1 MKKEIPKMLKD
12 VKGLIVKSTKTGRR
26 YLLHDKDL
34 SGKDIYVTLEIV
46 DNMPKDEYS
55 KKIESARIKLNAKKS
70 CICFDTLVTQYIT
83 MRNLSKQTE
92 KSIVVA
98 LRGFGLD
105 NDSNKKCV
113 ENIIK
118 SDLKKSTIKQKLMQI
133 SAFYRWVIL
142 NQRVIGLIDPTQGIR
157 IKDTTQPRS
166 RTLTDTEIEI
176 FFKDIKERPKEDQLA
191 LRLAFFTGARISSIY
206 ALKQD
211 SIKGG
216 KIYYYNQK
224 CGRPYQYPCPL
235 KDKETIELFRE
246 LSKKDKIFHSTIDA
260 LKIRVNDWLKK
271 KFGVVEGETISIH
284 SLRHTFAT
292 RAIQAGIAPEIVSR
306 LLDHSSVS
314 TTLKVYAKHSEAQ
327 LDQAIEKI
335 FTH

>member
-34 SGKDIYVTLEIV
+34 SGKDIYVTLEIT
-46 DNMPKDEYS
+46 DNTPKDEYS
-55 KKIESARIKLNAKKS
+55 KKIELARIKLNAKKS
-70 CICFDTLVTQYIT
+70 CISFDTLISQYIT
-83 MRNLSKQTE
+83 MRNLSKQTQ

-105 NDSNKKCV
+105 NDCNKKCV

-118 SDLKKSTIKQKLMQI
+118 SGLKKSTIKQKLMQV
-133 SAFYRWVIL
+133 SSFFRWVIL
-142 NQRVIGLIDPTQGIR
+142 NQRVQGLIDPTQGIR

-166 RTLTDTEIEI
+166 RTLTEKEIEI
-176 FFKDIKERPKEDQLA
+176 FFKDLKERPKEDQLA

-224 CGRPYQYPCPL
+224 CGRPYQYPCPI

-271 KFGVVEGETISIH
+271 KFGVIDGETISIH

-292 RAIQAGIAPEIVSR
+292 RAIQAGVSPDIVSR

-314 TTLKVYAKHSEAQ
+314 TTLKVYAKHSESQ
-327 LDQAIEKI
+327 LDQAIEKM
-335 FTH
+335 FDE